1 MRVVL
6 YSAQQAHTVLLD
18 IWQKAKPFLLA
29 GNKLVLTIEQESKS
43 RDQEEMYH
51 AIIGQIAKQASHLG
65 AKWSSEDWKRFLVW
79 QFAKEVGISTGKLVP
94 SLDGTGI
101 VQLGLQTRKFKK
113 DEASQF
119 TEWLLA
125 WAAQNGVTIN
135 EIR

>member
-1 MRVVL
+1 M
-6 YSAQQAHTVLLD
+6 
-18 IWQKAKPFLLA
+18 A
-29 GNKLVLTIEQESKS
+29 GNKLILTIEQESKS

-51 AIIGQIAKQASHLG
+51 ALIGHIAKQASHLG
-65 AKWSSEDWKRFLVW
+65 AKWSAEDWKRFLVW

-125 WAAQNGVTIN
+125 WAAQNGV
-135 EIR
+135 EIPEA